1 LSLKADGFRA
11 TFGYHKNVSDKL
23 ILVQELKFTLAL
35 LNVPQKMQDIST
47 TTTFYDQVIYSDMQ
61 LNTSGISQYI
71 DEGYQGDAAA
81 DFRKKHYLV
90 VI

>member
-1 LSLKADGFRA
+1 L
-11 TFGYHKNVSDKL
+11 
-23 ILVQELKFTLAL
+23 
-35 LNVPQKMQDIST
+35 T
-47 TTTFYDQVIYSDMQ
+47 TPGSTTFYDQVIYSDMQ

-71 DEGYQGDAAA
+71 AEGYQGDAAA